1 MLDIS
6 NFWFRCH
13 LVLSGMAVTQPLSFT
28 EENYLKAIYTLSER
42 KDSFDTS
49 TNEIAE
55 KIKTKPPTVSDM
67 LRKLAE
73 KKLVTYEKYKK
84 VQLTRSGR
92 QVAIQ
97 IIRKHRLWEV
107 FLHDKLQFTWD
118 KVHEVAEQLEHIHSD
133 ELIVR
138 LEKFLGHPTYDPHGD
153 PIPSANGEL
162 MQAQRIIL
170 SDVEAGMVCYVVG
183 VKDSST
189 PFLQYLQQLNIGIGT
204 KIRVIERIMYDGS
217 LTISIKRGQQS
228 SVSKKF
234 TDNVLVTMSV

>member
-1 MLDIS
+1 
-6 NFWFRCH
+6 
-13 LVLSGMAVTQPLSFT
+13 MAAVQPLSYT

-42 KDSFDTS
+42 KDSLDTS

-55 KIKTKPPTVSDM
+55 KINIKPPTVSDM
-67 LRKLAE
+67 LRKLTA

-84 VQLTRSGR
+84 VQLTKTGR
-92 QVAIQ
+92 QIAIQ

-118 KVHEVAEQLEHIHSD
+118 KVHEVAEQLEHIHSE
-133 ELIVR
+133 ELISR
-138 LEKFLGHPTYDPHGD
+138 LEKFLGYPIYDPHGD

-162 MQAQRIIL
+162 SHANRVIL
-170 SDVEAGMVCYVVG
+170 SEVEAGNACSVVG
-183 VKDSST
+183 VKDSSS

-204 KIRVIERIMYDGS
+204 KIKVIERIAYDGS
-217 LTISIKRGQQS
+217 LTISMKRGQQI

-234 TDNVLVTMSV
+234 SDNVLVTST